1 MQIAKIAV
9 IATATAAAA
18 IALPATAQAR
28 INPPAFQSPSGNVLC
43 FMNNDASYT
52 AVTAVQCYVSNH
64 AYVLGTGDC
73 SGKVD
78 FVLEPGKPAQG
89 ECGGDPGAWAPPPT
103 LGYGQTRSVGT
114 LTCDSEPAG
123 ITCTDSSTGHFFR
136 AAADS
141 YQMG

>member
-1 MQIAKIAV
+1 MKITKLAL

-43 FMNNDASYT
+43 FMNGDAPFI
-52 AVTAVQCYVSNH
+52 AVQCYVSNH
-64 AYVLGTGDC
+64 AYALPTGDC

-78 FVLEPGKPAQG
+78 FVLEPGKPPQG
-89 ECGGDPGAWAPPPT
+89 ECGGDPGSWPPPPT
-103 LGYGQTRSVGT
+103 LAYGQTRSVGT
-114 LTCDSEPAG
+114 LTCDSAPSG
-123 ITCTDSSTGHFFR
+123 ITCTDSGTGHFFR
-136 AAADS
+136 AAEDS